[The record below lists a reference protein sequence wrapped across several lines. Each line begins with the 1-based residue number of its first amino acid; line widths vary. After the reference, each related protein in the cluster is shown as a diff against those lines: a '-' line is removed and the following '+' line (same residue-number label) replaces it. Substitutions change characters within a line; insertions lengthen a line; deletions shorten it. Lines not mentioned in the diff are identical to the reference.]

1 MNCAQAEYHVCRVS
15 KSYGIPCSSWSTL
28 YCLQYVV
35 PKIELCLMLYEETLL
50 LFSHLL
56 NWKLD
61 LNFSRVLNKPHDS
74 IQEAGEI
81 KRSWAI
87 FGIDKNS
94 LCILEMYFLYRSC
107 LMIPKIS
114 SPTLSQNLGGERKRK
129 VKWCSIPWSIHGIT
143 ETDSSPRIF
152 FSVSKLH
159 MQHSLSLG
167 AF

>member
-1 MNCAQAEYHVCRVS
+1 MLFLKY
-15 KSYGIPCSSWSTL
+15 ITL
-28 YCLQYVV
+28 PAICCPKDRAPFDVV
-35 PKIELCLMLYEETLL
+35 YEETLL

-94 LCILEMYFLYRSC
+94 LCILQMYFLYRSC

-114 SPTLSQNLGGERKRK
+114 SPTPSQNLGGERKRK

-143 ETDSSPRIF
+143 ETDASPWIF

-159 MQHSLSLG
+159 MQLSLSLG